1 MILYG
6 VAPLFVYTEFNMFKW
21 LTGLFKDGRCKCR
34 GCEITRYGWGYAP
47 CSNAKATEIRQP
59 PRKL

>member
-1 MILYG
+1 
-6 VAPLFVYTEFNMFKW
+6 MFKW
-21 LTGLFKDGRCKCR
+21 LTDIFKDDCCKCR

-47 CSNAKATEIRQP
+47 CSSAKAIEIRQP

>member
-1 MILYG
+1 M
-6 VAPLFVYTEFNMFKW
+6 MFKW
-21 LTGLFKDGRCKCR
+21 LTDIFKDDRCKCR

-47 CSNAKATEIRQP
+47 CSNAKVPEFTPPPRPTKQP